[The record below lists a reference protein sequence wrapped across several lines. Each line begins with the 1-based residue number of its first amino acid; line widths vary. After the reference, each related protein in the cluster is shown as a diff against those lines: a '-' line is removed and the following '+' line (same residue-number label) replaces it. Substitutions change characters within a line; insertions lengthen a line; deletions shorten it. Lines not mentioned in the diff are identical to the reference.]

1 MGYIS
6 LLPSEGI
13 FPLIWNAIFSVIIA
27 MVYIKGTITLMEK
40 LVDSGKLSSDLSRKV
55 IHIAAGSFIWIWLF
69 LDTSD
74 GWSWL
79 LNISVP
85 LLFFLTFLIKGTK
98 GNPDDPDVKTMTRT
112 GDPRELLK
120 GPLYFTVVMMIAGT
134 VLYGSYAGMLMMAIV
149 GWGDGIAPYIG
160 KRWGKREYKTLGRQ
174 KTIEGSIGV
183 LLFSIIGSLI
193 FLVILGVFGGL
204 PGDANAILEDP
215 GVDLLIIVIVI
226 VVISIVAMI
235 IEALSPSD
243 VDNLLIPAST
253 LIALWIIDLLLS
265 SSFLVFFP
273 KFGL

>member
-1 MGYIS
+1 MTYIAP
-6 LLPSEGI
+6 LGPSFSI
-13 FPLIWNAIFSVIIA
+13 IWNAVFSIIIA
-27 MVYIKGTITLMEK
+27 MIYIKGTITLMEK

-74 GWSWL
+74 GWSWI
-79 LNISVP
+79 LNIAVP
-85 LLFFLTFLIKGTK
+85 LLFFLTFLMKGTK
-98 GNPDDPDVKTMTRT
+98 GNPDDSDVKTMTRT

-134 VLYGSYAGMLMMAIV
+134 ILYGSYAGMLMMAIV

-204 PGDANAILEDP
+204 PGDADAILADP

-253 LIALWIIDLLLS
+253 LITLWIIDLLLS
-265 SSFLVFFP
+265 SSFLVFLP